1 MKRHVQTPGV
11 RQWAGEDLVE
21 LQSEPLKAIDLF
33 FSQYEPCIIQ
43 GCQTTDNGN
52 NTYTIA
58 PGLLALAGVD
68 INGSRTF
75 KVVPFAGIAEV
86 SLPVYFS
93 LGYSVIER
101 SYLDGHVKPV
111 AYNYRAE
118 ISTVEPEGEFL
129 ELSESSNIRFVD
141 VIQCD
146 SVHRFF
152 TDTERRKLE
161 GIATEANNYTHPS
174 SHPASMILEGTDKLF
189 MTEKERN
196 VLSTLG
202 TTYAK
207 ADLSNAVTTL
217 TSGNN
222 TYIKFNNG
230 ILIQYG
236 RVITYGQKERRVY
249 MPTSFKNDG
258 YKVFYGIE
266 IGANVVQTL
275 YTLNKSTSSFY
286 VSGTFYNPFTGESGF
301 PGEAFDWFAIGI
313 WK

>member
-202 TTYAK
+202 TKSILVESQSLGQNGYLKCSNGLLIQWGKHSGSTSPNVTIYLTESFLD
-207 ADLSNAVTTL
+207 ADYIIQGSIIKDA
-217 TSGNN
+217 SDNN
-222 TYIKFNNG
+222 VYSALPIANPTKSSFKLDRNFSSTGTGVSSAKFNW
-230 ILIQYG
+230 I
-236 RVITYGQKERRVY
+236 
-249 MPTSFKNDG
+249 
-258 YKVFYGIE
+258 
-266 IGANVVQTL
+266 
-275 YTLNKSTSSFY
+275 
-286 VSGTFYNPFTGESGF
+286 
-301 PGEAFDWFAIGI
+301 AIGR

>member
-1 MKRHVQTPGV
+1 MKRHVQIPGV

-58 PGLLALAGVD
+58 PGLLSLVGVD

-161 GIATEANNYTHPS
+161 GIATGANNYTHPS

-189 MTEKERN
+189 MTAKERN

-207 ADLSNAVTTL
+207 ADLSNVITKSLGLNGYYKFPDGLLMQWGYSNSSGVSRRINFPISFYNDNYSITMGVNGGIGTI
-217 TSGNN
+217 TSLSIIITERAS
-222 TYIKFNNG
+222 TYIKVKG
-230 ILIQYG
+230 TMG
-236 RVITYGQKERRVY
+236 D
-249 MPTSFKNDG
+249 SS
-258 YKVFYGIE
+258 
-266 IGANVVQTL
+266 
-275 YTLNKSTSSFY
+275 STHDNSFY
-286 VSGTFYNPFTGESGF
+286 
-301 PGEAFDWFAIGI
+301 WIAIGR

>member
-58 PGLLALAGVD
+58 PGLLSLAGVD

-129 ELSESSNIRFVD
+129 ELSESSNIHFVD

-161 GIATEANNYTHPS
+161 GIATGANNYTHPS

-189 MTEKERN
+189 MTEK
-196 VLSTLG
+196 
-202 TTYAK
+202 
-207 ADLSNAVTTL
+207 
-217 TSGNN
+217 
-222 TYIKFNNG
+222 
-230 ILIQYG
+230 
-236 RVITYGQKERRVY
+236 
-249 MPTSFKNDG
+249 
-258 YKVFYGIE
+258 
-266 IGANVVQTL
+266 
-275 YTLNKSTSSFY
+275 
-286 VSGTFYNPFTGESGF
+286 
-301 PGEAFDWFAIGI
+301 
-313 WK
+313 